1 MENVIKG
8 YPEVPQ
14 SITNNNVLDANALD
28 RNQAFSFIQF
38 IKVVKVDYQPDTL
51 QEYYTIY
58 LNKWNSKT
66 NNKNTSNKALVI
78 DRYKDFLKEIT
89 INFSNQTEKKFLK
102 YLDFNDTNDI
112 AIAISF
118 FSKKL
123 REIIE
128 YYRLERVNLGNVPK
142 KVKTKTSSFN
152 VVKSAHSTILNFLK
166 NREDSAIDYNINE
179 IKSNL
184 QVSLTEYFDVF
195 TSYFNQEPD
204 EREYGKHFISYTPD
218 DLPSDNIFLANNVDL
233 VAEVFEGFSDILK
246 LYLESDSIFDN
257 KRSLTEKYIGTDFYY
272 ISSNF
277 TGEFVYDILLKAD
290 KPYSNFLN
298 QQYPTTASV
307 FANKINTKR
316 ETGFFKPSNT
326 GINVIQAPAIDFEL
340 DETYKPDSLYIFPDP
355 KIYTNNQD
363 ILVFNIE
370 PDDFFKN
377 ISSGVAKLQP
387 NTTRE
392 DTSYIGYSSKYEQRN
407 ESSDLAFLFD
417 KGYIDDGKKDLF
429 GNVFGLVKDNNY
441 FRDNLTVIDPPTVK
455 NLILNGYQFYD
466 TLYNEGFNFNYNT
479 IDTTTYA
486 ETFRSGLSSFTN
498 GLTASH
504 TAPFFPSSAYNIFF
518 RYFCPYEELIEP
530 TTTKVD
536 FIKRDIE
543 TAGIIDGAYFMK
555 TDSEFLPDPISSDL
569 SAFSNTAQQ
578 FYFSDLI
585 EGGVAQLSSASTP
598 QLSSLIQRAL
608 NDDTNSFT
616 RGLSGNF
623 SISLQLT
630 SLNNSYSNYEGG
642 KFTDRLNF
650 EYNFLPE
657 SYSYDDTVYEITT
670 TVTNTSATFDK
681 FETKDLEGKIYVKNA
696 ATNANGEIFDL
707 LPYLSSKYT
716 STIVSDISSNV
727 LNFDLFYDTL
737 FIQTSSFFVIE
748 QLNFK
753 DNIFNN
759 PFTDNISLSVNT
771 NNFDKISN
779 RFKKD
784 LNVYYYKLKVE
795 EDSTETKTLS
805 VYPEIYEYS
814 YVDRTNIKIFP
825 KSDDQ
830 LRDNISRFVLSGYNI
845 LYDKADTP
853 KITYRGDIDAFN
865 LSYILKDQN
874 MSPVI
879 ATHNFFID
887 SNKEVSFIRN
897 EYVRAVNDNKTFTF
911 ENINILSSFNFN
923 LSSLPLETSNNS
935 LIL

>member
-14 SITNNNVLDANALD
+14 SITNNNVLVANALD
-28 RNQAFSFIQF
+28 RNQAFSLIQF
-38 IKVVKVDYQPDTL
+38 IKVVKLSYEPDTL
-51 QEYYTIY
+51 QDYYSLY
-58 LNKWNSKT
+58 LNKWNNKT
-66 NNKNTSNKALVI
+66 NNKNTTNKNLII

-89 INFSNQTEKKFLK
+89 INFSNQTEKKFLQH
-102 YLDFNDTNDI
+102 LDFDDNNDI
-112 AIAISF
+112 TIAVSF

-128 YYRLERVNLGNVPK
+128 YYRLERVNLGNVSK
-142 KVKTKTSSFN
+142 KVKTKTSNFN
-152 VVKSAHSTILNFLK
+152 VVKSAYSTILNFLE
-166 NREDSAIDYNINE
+166 NREDSAIDYNIND

-218 DLPSDNIFLANNVDL
+218 DLPSDNIFLANDVDL

-272 ISSNF
+272 ISSNS

-307 FANKINTKR
+307 FANKIDTKR
-316 ETGFFKPSNT
+316 ETGFFKPTNT

-340 DETYKPDSLYIFPDP
+340 NETYKPDSLFIFPDP
-355 KIYTNNQD
+355 KIYTNNQN

-370 PDDFFKN
+370 PGDFFKN

-387 NTTRE
+387 NTNRE

-417 KGYIDDGKKDLF
+417 EGYIDDSKKDLF

-441 FRDNLTVIDPPTVK
+441 FRDNLTVITPPTVK

-479 IDTTTYA
+479 VDTTTYA

-530 TTTKVD
+530 TTKVD

-616 RGLSGNF
+616 RDLSGNF

-670 TVTNTSATFDK
+670 AVTNTSATFDK

-716 STIVSDISSNV
+716 STIVRDISSNV

-814 YVDRTNIKIFP
+814 YVDRTNTKIFP
-825 KSDDQ
+825 KSDAQ

-887 SNKEVSFIRN
+887 TNNEVSFLRN

>member
-28 RNQAFSFIQF
+28 RNQAFSLIQF
-38 IKVVKVDYQPDTL
+38 IKVVKISYEPDTL
-51 QEYYTIY
+51 QDYYALY
-58 LNKWNSKT
+58 LNNWNNKTNSKNTT
-66 NNKNTSNKALVI
+66 NKTLII

-89 INFSNQTEKKFLK
+89 INFSNQTEKKFLQH
-102 YLDFNDTNDI
+102 LDFDDNNDI
-112 AIAISF
+112 AIAVSF

-128 YYRLERVNLGNVPK
+128 YYRLERVNLGNVSK
-142 KVKTKTSSFN
+142 KVKTKTSNFN
-152 VVKSAHSTILNFLK
+152 VVKSAYSTILNFLE
-166 NREDSAIDYNINE
+166 NREDSAIDYDINE

-218 DLPSDNIFLANNVDL
+218 DLPSDNIFLANDVDL

-272 ISSNF
+272 ISSNSE
-277 TGEFVYDILLKAD
+277 GNFVYDILLKAD

-298 QQYPTTASV
+298 QQHPSTASI

-316 ETGFFKPSNT
+316 ETGFFKPTNT
-326 GINVIQAPAIDFEL
+326 GINVIQAPAIDFKL
-340 DETYKPDSLYIFPDP
+340 NETYKPDSLYIFPDP
-355 KIYTNNQD
+355 KIYTNNQNL
-363 ILVFNIE
+363 LVFNIE
-370 PDDFFKN
+370 PGDFFKN

-387 NTTRE
+387 KTNRE

-417 KGYIDDGKKDLF
+417 EGYIDDGKKDLF

-441 FRDNLTVIDPPTVK
+441 FRDNFTVIAPPTVK

-530 TTTKVD
+530 TTTNVD
-536 FIKRDIE
+536 FIKNNIE

-585 EGGVAQLSSASTP
+585 EGGVAQLSSASTT
-598 QLSSLIQRAL
+598 QLNSLIQRAL
-608 NDDTNSFT
+608 NDDTNSFI

-630 SLNNSYSNYEGG
+630 SLNNSFSNYEGG
-642 KFTDRLNF
+642 KFTDKLNF
-650 EYNFLPE
+650 EYNFSPE

-670 TVTNTSATFDK
+670 AVTNASATFDK
-681 FETKDLEGKIYVKNA
+681 FEAKDLEGKIYVKNA

-753 DNIFNN
+753 DNIFND

-814 YVDRTNIKIFP
+814 YVDKTNTKIFP
-825 KSDDQ
+825 KSDAQ
-830 LRDNISRFVLSGYNI
+830 LSDNISKFVLSGYNI

-887 SNKEVSFIRN
+887 TNNEVSFLRN

>member
-1 MENVIKG
+1 M
-8 YPEVPQ
+8 
-14 SITNNNVLDANALD
+14 
-28 RNQAFSFIQF
+28 
-38 IKVVKVDYQPDTL
+38 
-51 QEYYTIY
+51 
-58 LNKWNSKT
+58 
-66 NNKNTSNKALVI
+66 
-78 DRYKDFLKEIT
+78 
-89 INFSNQTEKKFLK
+89 
-102 YLDFNDTNDI
+102 
-112 AIAISF
+112 
-118 FSKKL
+118 
-123 REIIE
+123 
-128 YYRLERVNLGNVPK
+128 
-142 KVKTKTSSFN
+142 
-152 VVKSAHSTILNFLK
+152 
-166 NREDSAIDYNINE
+166 
-179 IKSNL
+179 
-184 QVSLTEYFDVF
+184 
-195 TSYFNQEPD
+195 
-204 EREYGKHFISYTPD
+204 
-218 DLPSDNIFLANNVDL
+218 
-233 VAEVFEGFSDILK
+233 AEVFEGFSDILK

-272 ISSNF
+272 ISSNSE
-277 TGEFVYDILLKAD
+277 GEFVYDILLKAD

-298 QQYPTTASV
+298 QQYPT
-307 FANKINTKR
+307 NKINTKR
-316 ETGFFKPSNT
+316 ETGFFKPTNT
-326 GINVIQAPAIDFEL
+326 GINVIQAPAIDFKL
-340 DETYKPDSLYIFPDP
+340 NETYKPDSLYVFPDP

-370 PDDFFKN
+370 PSDFFKN

-387 NTTRE
+387 KTNRE

-417 KGYIDDGKKDLF
+417 EGYIDDGKKDLF

-441 FRDNLTVIDPPTVK
+441 FRDNLTVIAPPTVK

-530 TTTKVD
+530 TTTNVD
-536 FIKRDIE
+536 FIKNNIE

-585 EGGVAQLSSASTP
+585 EGGVAQLSSASTT
-598 QLSSLIQRAL
+598 QLNSLIQRAL
-608 NDDTNSFT
+608 NDDTNSFI

-630 SLNNSYSNYEGG
+630 SLNNSFSNYEGG
-642 KFTDRLNF
+642 KFTDKLNF
-650 EYNFLPE
+650 EYNFSPE

-670 TVTNTSATFDK
+670 AVTNASATFDK
-681 FETKDLEGKIYVKNA
+681 FEAKDLEGKIYVKNA

-753 DNIFNN
+753 DNIFND

-795 EDSTETKTLS
+795 EDSTKTKTLS

-814 YVDRTNIKIFP
+814 YVDKTNTKIFP
-825 KSDDQ
+825 KSDAQ
-830 LRDNISRFVLSGYNI
+830 LSDNISKFVLSGYNI

-887 SNKEVSFIRN
+887 TNNEVSFLRN